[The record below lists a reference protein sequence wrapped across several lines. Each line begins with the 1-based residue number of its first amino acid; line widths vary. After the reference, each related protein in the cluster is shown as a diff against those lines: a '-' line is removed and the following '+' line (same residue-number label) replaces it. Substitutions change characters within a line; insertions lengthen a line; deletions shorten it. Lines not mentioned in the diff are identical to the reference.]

1 MTFKAENE
9 LECCTVHGNLGLLR
23 AAGEWAGK
31 GGNRSKLTRG
41 RSGQVTQSQNIVI
54 HKLLV
59 WIIGVSLWISC

>member
-31 GGNRSKLTRG
+31 GGNRTEREAARDKGGEIRRAEEFGLYP
-41 RSGQVTQSQNIVI
+41 QVSRELPTDFT
-54 HKLLV
+54 
-59 WIIGVSLWISC
+59 